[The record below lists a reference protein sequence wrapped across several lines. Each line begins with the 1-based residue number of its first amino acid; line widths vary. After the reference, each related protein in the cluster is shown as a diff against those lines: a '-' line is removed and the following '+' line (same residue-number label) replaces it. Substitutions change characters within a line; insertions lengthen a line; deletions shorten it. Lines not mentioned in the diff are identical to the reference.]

1 MDKELRNRE
10 NRLRYLAKKKGLY
23 LQKGKW
29 YQYWDSHNYS
39 SYIGY
44 CVGSLL
50 TGRLIIGYD
59 QWNQHLL
66 TLEEAEE
73 FIQNY

>member
-10 NRLRYLAKKKGLY
+10 YRLRKLAKKKGLY
-23 LQKGKW
+23 LKKGKW
-29 YQYWDSHNYS
+29 YQYWDSHNYT
-39 SYIGY
+39 SYTGY
-44 CVGSLL
+44 SVGNLY
-50 TGRLIIGYD
+50 TGFLIIGYN